1 MFTKNE
7 ISYMGHL
14 PRITA
19 EIVDILQNFDYNKIT
34 FSFRRIFKLKLTI
47 L

>member
-1 MFTKNE
+1 MCTKKE

-19 EIVDILQNFDYNKIT
+19 EIVDILRN
-34 FSFRRIFKLKLTI
+34 LTI
-47 L
+47 IKLHFRLDEYLNSN

>member
-1 MFTKNE
+1 MCTKKE

-19 EIVDILQNFDYNKIT
+19 EIVDILTIIKLH
-34 FSFRRIFKLKLTI
+34 FRLDEYLNSN
-47 L
+47 